1 MTGLIVIKK
10 RAIQDPMLLEWIQ
23 NRELYERWE
32 RECKPPPEKKEKK
45 PAKNKIL
52 KLEMP
57 K

>member
-1 MTGLIVIKK
+1 
-10 RAIQDPMLLEWIQ
+10 MLLEWVQ

-45 PAKNKIL
+45 LANKSSKIL

>member
-1 MTGLIVIKK
+1 
-10 RAIQDPMLLEWIQ
+10 MLLEWIQ

-45 PAKNKIL
+45 PVKNKIL